1 MTIVFPATRPSDEAG
16 CRLKAAPGASDCVRG
31 IEHDQT
37 SPRDAKAFPA
47 IDPHGDGQLVHGSP
61 QYDEKEEID
70 QRDERDAECHVEP
83 TVGNE
88 LFEHRLDHSAATV
101 YRTVPN
107 ATSSP
112 ATMVAA
118 LRRWPLTQV
127 PLVLR
132 RSIARQPA
140 DHPVPA
146 GHDGARPRDRRAP
159 DHCRPHGRQS
169 PGLDRS
175 NKWGTPGSIGSNLER
190 PGQIPIGSTARCRRS
205 GSAGKT
211 PFRCHRSPPNTRI
224 FHETNPNRADGR

>member
-1 MTIVFPATRPSDEAG
+1 MRIVDDDRVPSDTTERRS
-16 CRLKAAPGASDCVRG
+16 RLQTQGRARRQRRVRG

-37 SPRDAKAFPA
+37 SSHDAMLIPA
-47 IDPHGDGQLVHGSP
+47 HRPHGDGQLVHGSP

-112 ATMVAA
+112 AAMVAA

-127 PLVLR
+127 PLVLL
-132 RSIARQPA
+132 RSIARQP
-140 DHPVPA
+140 
-146 GHDGARPRDRRAP
+146 
-159 DHCRPHGRQS
+159 
-169 PGLDRS
+169 
-175 NKWGTPGSIGSNLER
+175 
-190 PGQIPIGSTARCRRS
+190 
-205 GSAGKT
+205 
-211 PFRCHRSPPNTRI
+211 
-224 FHETNPNRADGR
+224 